1 MAVKLDRIEDNQK
14 AVIEIWQ
21 AIFNELLPAM
31 VDVDAITAVELFSA
45 HLTGTVEKTDPSPC
59 LEPLT
64 RNFEYDGE
72 LEFG

>member
-1 MAVKLDRIEDNQK
+1 MIITKIDSSLTNR
-14 AVIEIWQ
+14 
-21 AIFNELLPAM
+21 P
-31 VDVDAITAVELFSA
+31 DVYALITSGLVLS
-45 HLTGTVEKTDPSPC
+45 VVKTDPSPC